1 MHQINVL
8 KNQINATLRLIT
20 EFKIKSYVDQL
31 IQLEN
36 QLELLEKANI
46 PSPVQPTLKIK
57 LNSMAFSNALAS
69 LAKTGAKEVN
79 LVVADN
85 QLNLTCK
92 DSQISLSKKIQINN
106 PTRVQAQVT
115 VWLNLLN
122 KFVKLLPDEEVS
134 ITFNEKL
141 IIEYGYKGK
150 FSFGLLEDKELI
162 NTESKYTQ
170 QAIVNSPDFIT
181 VLKQASKFVS
191 KDTSQISLTGIHVRA
206 DKLNS
211 VVVGSNGHFIGK
223 FSTVMLGDKTEF
235 IVSPDIVKYLPES
248 GLLTLHIDQENNL
261 IKFCLPDGTT
271 VVQNL
276 INNINNLSNI
286 NNLDS
291 FDWKVSNNIM
301 LVDKQPLLK
310 ELEILSKFQEFCFL
324 TTKNGQILIETENTE
339 NFVTACNIGNTE
351 DVSTTV
357 NIKYLVNALKS
368 IPTPKKT
375 KKAKTNY
382 DISISWEHLT
392 SGLITISS
400 NTKDKII
407 LGICPITPIDDNKV
421 VTINKF
427 GFHTPCTLP
436 YEYKNNC
443 LTVTENSNGYLRA
456 EYLRD

>member
-1 MHQINVL
+1 MYQINVL

-20 EFKIKSYVDQL
+20 EFKIKRYVDQL

-69 LAKTGAKEVN
+69 LVKTGAKEVN

-85 QLNLTCK
+85 QLNLICK
-92 DSQISLSKKIQINN
+92 DSQVFLSKKIQINN
-106 PTRVQAQVT
+106 PTQVQAQVT
-115 VWLNLLN
+115 VWLELLN

-170 QAIVNSPDFIT
+170 QVIVNSPDFIT

-191 KDTSQISLTGIHVRA
+191 KDTSKISLMGIHVRA

-211 VVVGSNGHFIGK
+211 VVIGCNGHFIGK

-235 IVSPDIVKYLPES
+235 IMSPDIVKYLPES
-248 GLLTLHIDQENNL
+248 GLLALHIDQENNL
-261 IKFCLPDGTT
+261 IKFCLSDGTT

-276 INNINNLSNI
+276 INNINNLS
-286 NNLDS
+286 S
-291 FDWKVSNNIM
+291 FHWKISNNIM

-310 ELEILSKFQEFCFL
+310 ELEILSKIQEFCFL

-339 NFVTACNIGNTE
+339 GSVTGCNIGNTE

-407 LGICPITPIDDNKV
+407 LGIGPIMPIDNNKV

-443 LTVTENSNGYLRA
+443 LTVTENGNGYLRA
-456 EYLRD
+456 EYLRN

>member
-1 MHQINVL
+1 MYQINVL
-8 KNQINATLRLIT
+8 KNQIKATLKLIT
-20 EFKIKSYVDQL
+20 EFKIKRYIDQL

-46 PSPVQPTLKIK
+46 PSPVQPTLKIR
-57 LNSMAFSNALAS
+57 LNSIAFSNALAS
-69 LAKTGAKEVN
+69 LAKTGAKEVKIA
-79 LVVADN
+79 VAGN
-85 QLNLTCK
+85 QLNLICK
-92 DSQISLSKKIQINN
+92 DSQISLSKKIEINN
-106 PTRVQAQVT
+106 PTQLQAQVT
-115 VWLNLLN
+115 VWLELLN

-170 QAIVNSPDFIT
+170 QVIVNSPDFIT

-191 KDTSQISLTGIHVRA
+191 KDTSKISLTGIHVRA

-211 VVVGSNGHFIGK
+211 VVVGCNGHFIGK
-223 FSTVMLGDKTEF
+223 FSTVILGDKTEF

-248 GLLTLHIDQENNL
+248 GLLALHIDQENNL
-261 IKFCLPDGTT
+261 IKFCSPDGTT

-276 INNINNLSNI
+276 INNGNNLS
-286 NNLDS
+286 S
-291 FDWKVSNNIM
+291 FDWKISNNIM

-310 ELEILSKFQEFCFL
+310 ELEILSKIQEFCFL

-339 NFVTACNIGNTE
+339 GSVTGCNIGNTE

-382 DISISWEHLT
+382 DMSISWEHLT

-407 LGICPITPIDDNKV
+407 LGIGPIMPIDNNKV

-443 LTVTENSNGYLRA
+443 LTVTENGNGYLRA
-456 EYLRD
+456 EYLRN